1 MVPPVK
7 RKGTH
12 DELLGS
18 VFEEQASW
26 HQGMIAGKSPFLRGP
41 YLSMY
46 VQKPWTIRQY
56 SGFSTAAQSNE
67 FYKKNLAAGQTGLS
81 IAFDLPT
88 HRGYDSDADEAV
100 ADVGKAGVAIDTLDD
115 MCALFEGID
124 MGKVSV
130 SMTMNG
136 AVLPIMAF
144 YIAAAQRQ
152 GVEQHQLRGTIQN
165 DILKE
170 FMVRNTYIYP
180 PEASMEVV
188 AQVMEYCTHKM
199 PLFNSIS
206 ISGYHLQEAG
216 ASTAQELA
224 YTLADGWAY
233 VRAAQE
239 KGLSVD
245 DIGPRLSFFWGISMR
260 SVDEIAK
267 LRAARVLWCRIMK
280 LMGAKNEKSWALKTH
295 AQTSGWSLTAQWPKN
310 NLTRTAVEAI
320 SAVLGGT
327 QSLHTN
333 SFDEALALP
342 TDNSARW
349 ARNTQIYLQGEA
361 GLTRPIDPL
370 GGSYLLEEKTLS
382 LIDEAWEI
390 ITEIE
395 QQGGMTQYVLAGTPK
410 KSILKAAAKTQA
422 QIDAGTYPIVGVNAF
437 IAHELEKPHLRYIYL
452 DEVLENQCNRL
463 KEHKLKRDSALCAQS
478 LTALKKAA
486 LDKKTNLLEASVV
499 AAQNGATLGE
509 ISEVLVQVFGRY
521 QPEPTGV
528 TGVYQAELKTQASF
542 IRSVSTGENW
552 AKKNGRKPKI
562 LLAKMGQDG
571 HDRGLYAVAAALSD
585 QGFEVKMT
593 PLFQT
598 PEQVGYMVQNWGADL
613 VSISSMTNGHGALV
627 PALCQWLKKLGL
639 GHVKVILGGIIPES
653 DIDSMKAHGVDLIFG
668 PGTDLTS
675 AAQDI
680 YRLLN
685 EDIKND

>member
-1 MVPPVK
+1 MK
-7 RKGTH
+7 RKVVQ
-12 DELLGS
+12 DQLNGS
-18 VFEEQASW
+18 AFMERASW
-26 HQGMIAGKSPFLRGP
+26 HSGLIAGKAPFLRGP

-46 VQKPWTIRQY
+46 LQKPWTIRQY
-56 SGFSTAAQSNE
+56 AGFSTAAESNE

-81 IAFDLPT
+81 VAFDLPT
-88 HRGYDSDADEAV
+88 HRGYDSDALEAK
-100 ADVGKAGVAIDTLDD
+100 ADVGKAGVAVDTLED

-124 MGKVSV
+124 LSKVSV

-144 YIAAAQRQ
+144 FIAAAKKQ
-152 GVEQHQLRGTIQN
+152 GVEKHLLRGTIQN

-180 PEASMEVV
+180 PEASMEIV
-188 AQVMEYCTHKM
+188 AQVMEYCTAHL

-239 KGLSVD
+239 KGLSAD
-245 DIGPRLSFFWGISMR
+245 EIGPRLSFFWGISMHTA
-260 SVDEIAK
+260 DEIAK
-267 LRAARVLWCRIMK
+267 LRAARVLWTRIMQQ
-280 LMGAKNEKSWALKTH
+280 LGAKNEKSWALKTH
-295 AQTSGWSLTAQWPKN
+295 CQTSGWSLTAQWPKN

-333 SFDEALALP
+333 AFDEALALP
-342 TDNSARW
+342 TDDSARW
-349 ARNTQIYLQGEA
+349 ARNTQLYLGSEA

-370 GGSYLLEEKTLS
+370 GGSEILEQKTLS
-382 LIDEAWEI
+382 LIDQAWEI
-390 ITEIE
+390 ITEI
-395 QQGGMTQYVLAGTPK
+395 QLLGGMTQYVLQGTPK
-410 KSILKAAAKTQA
+410 RAILEAAAKTQA
-422 QIDAGTYPIVGVNAF
+422 QIDAGTYPIVGVNTYLAQ
-437 IAHELEKPHLRYIYL
+437 EREQPELRYIHL
-452 DEVLENQCNRL
+452 DEVLESQCRRL
-463 KEHKLKRDSALCAQS
+463 NLHKAQRNASLCAES
-478 LTALKKAA
+478 LTLLKKAA
-486 LDKKTNLLEASVV
+486 LDKKTNLLEAAVT
-499 AAQNGATLGE
+499 AALNGATLGE

-528 TGVYQAELKTQASF
+528 SGIYQAELNKHESF
-542 IRSVSTGENW
+542 CFSVSTGLAW
-552 AKKNGRKPKI
+552 AEKNGRKPKI

-585 QGFEVKMT
+585 QGFEVRMT

-598 PEQVGYMVQNWGADL
+598 PEQVGLFVQKWGADL
-613 VSISSMTNGHGALV
+613 VSVSSMTNGHGALI
-627 PALCQWLKKLGL
+627 PDLCQWLKKHGL
-639 GHVKVILGGIIPES
+639 GHVKVILGGIIPEK
-653 DIDSMKAHGVDLIFG
+653 DYESMKEQGVDLIFG
-668 PGTDLTS
+668 PGTDLTV

-685 EDIKND
+685 QDIKND